1 LSLQIDEGGMWTEE
15 KSYFLS
21 ISAPPEE
28 TDDPVE
34 SAEKTVREEPFSI
47 WVVAIGT
54 SIAIAAIA
62 GLYMLVALTR
72 DEDSPGG

>member
-1 LSLQIDEGGMWTEE
+1 
-15 KSYFLS
+15 
-21 ISAPPEE
+21 
-28 TDDPVE
+28 
-34 SAEKTVREEPFSI
+34 
-47 WVVAIGT
+47 VVAIGT